1 MYRIGVEEAR
11 VNFARLVERVCS
23 EGICIQLESGDRVV
37 ACLTPPMPTSKLQ
50 VSGLDSFLRKLP
62 DLDDDIDAFSG
73 DVEAI
78 RRELPPETDPWA

>member
-37 ACLTPPMPTSKLQ
+37 ACLTPPMLSSKLQ
-50 VSGLDSFLRKLP
+50 VSGLDVFLRELP
-62 DLDDDIDAFSG
+62 TLFDDTDAFSD
-73 DVEAI
+73 DVKAI
-78 RRELPPETDPWA
+78 RRGFPAETDPWA

>member
-37 ACLTPPMPTSKLQ
+37 ACLTPPMLTSKLQ
-50 VSGLDSFLRKLP
+50 VRGLDSFLRKLP

-78 RRELPPETDPWA
+78 RRELPAETDPWA